1 MRNRLRRTMI
11 AGTKAAV
18 MALVLSVAWQPV
30 AAQGQEYR
38 APRTADGKP
47 DLNGIWQALG
57 SAHWNIE
64 PHAAG
69 FGPVVELAALGAIPG
84 GLGLSRAGRFPTGPR
99 PG

>member
-1 MRNRLRRTMI
+1 MLTV
-11 AGTKAAV
+11 AV
-18 MALVLSVAWQPV
+18 QPV
-30 AAQGQEYR
+30 AGQEGYR
-38 APRTADGKP
+38 APRTADGEP

-84 GLGLSRAGRFPTGPR
+84 GGVAAG
-99 PG
+99 